1 MNTSCP
7 RIPDSNFTHSFV
19 HTSSSWIA
27 TYRVTLLL
35 TCKSILTL
43 PLLADNAHNKLCIFL
58 STTSPVSEPWT
69 LASAM
74 WTVAFTVILVIAII
88 GNCGVLWII
97 LGVSA
102 KINSTILL
110 AILMTSCCSTPRHVD
125 RHQLLP
131 SLPDSLRPSH
141 HHHPDDPLIHL
152 YERQESSYRVIS
164 WKYIAC

>member
-1 MNTSCP
+1 M
-7 RIPDSNFTHSFV
+7 
-19 HTSSSWIA
+19 
-27 TYRVTLLL
+27 YL
-35 TCKSILTL
+35 
-43 PLLADNAHNKLCIFL
+43 L

-102 KINSTILL
+102 AKINSTILL
-110 AILMTSCCSTPRHVD
+110 AILITSCCSTPRHVD

-141 HHHPDDPLIHL
+141 HHHPDDTLFHL
-152 YERQESSYRVIS
+152 YERQGSSYRVILPGNILHVS
-164 WKYIAC
+164 LVTKSYIIIM

>member
-1 MNTSCP
+1 MYIS
-7 RIPDSNFTHSFV
+7 
-19 HTSSSWIA
+19 
-27 TYRVTLLL
+27 
-35 TCKSILTL
+35 
-43 PLLADNAHNKLCIFL
+43 FL

-69 LASAM
+69 LVSAM

-102 KINSTILL
+102 AKINSTLPL
-110 AILMTSCCSTPRHVD
+110 AILITSCCSTPRHVD

-131 SLPDSLRPSH
+131 SVPDSLRPSH

-152 YERQESSYRVIS
+152 YERQGSSYVLYFFLKIYCLLVKIICLS
-164 WKYIAC
+164 ALSAKHTYKS